1 MPAIGFRIA
10 RASAF
15 AFLLVFTNLTAAGI
29 EGWPVTQVADGVE
42 QENRRA

>member
-15 AFLLVFTNLTAAGI
+15 ASLLVFTNLTAAGI
-29 EGWPVTQVADGVE
+29 DRLARDPGCGGVE
-42 QENRRA
+42 HENRRA

>member
-15 AFLLVFTNLTAAGI
+15 AFLLVFTSLTAAGI
-29 EGWPVTQVADGVE
+29 EGWHVTQVAAASNTE
-42 QENRRA
+42 HRRA